1 MAQVRIFSH
10 EPTWIGMAAQIDQI
24 GGLINLSRDCASNAL
39 RIPCV
44 GNELMGFPE
53 EYLPSI
59 EAIAIL
65 RSATRTLRRIP
76 PQFCPMPLCSRLRM
90 INRGALHLHAIK
102 RAIFQ

>member
-10 EPTWIGMAAQIDQI
+10 ETTWIGTAAQIDQI

-44 GNELMGFPE
+44 GDELMGFPE

-59 EAIAIL
+59 EVIAIL
-65 RSATRTLRRIP
+65 ESATRTLTHT
-76 PQFCPMPLCSRLRM
+76 PLSFALSPRSRLRM
-90 INRGALHLHAIK
+90 IKHGFTSSRY
-102 RAIFQ
+102 